1 MQILGFSPILPI
13 SKLQIG
19 GILMNKLFKYVA
31 AIFVFIT
38 IISCGSRSSSA
49 SIIPKPVSVSLNNND
64 FTFTKDTEIFFN
76 SDNKELKFCG
86 EYLSNIFKKSTG
98 NGLKMSPH
106 NDFKDTGIVFNIN
119 KKLKIKDDGYKIKI
133 SNKKIVITAKSS
145 SGIFYGVQTLLQL
158 LPPEIMGSMTNL
170 NSISIPTG
178 KIEDY
183 PRYQWR
189 GTMLDVA
196 RHFFSVD
203 EVKRYIDLLALYKI
217 NILHLHLT
225 DDQGWR
231 IMIDS
236 WPNLALHGGQTEVG
250 GGPGGY
256 YTKDDYKEIVKYAQ
270 DRFIT
275 IVPEIDMPGHTNA
288 ALASYPEL
296 NKDGKAKP
304 LYTGYSVNIST
315 LDTRSEVTYKFVED
329 VIREIAEITP
339 GKYIHIGGDEAIPD
353 TYGESGK
360 NTMSREEMKAGYK
373 YFIERVEDI
382 VQSHDKI
389 MIGWDDIKSAD
400 LDESTIKQIWHFKVP
415 PSKNKV
421 IISTCD
427 RAYLDMKY
435 HRYTKLGLT
444 WAGYIDLDQGY
455 DWNPLEY
462 EPGYTEDMI
471 LGIEAPLWSETV
483 KDVKDIEF
491 MAFPRI
497 LGYSEIA
504 WSLQENRDLNDYL
517 ERVATE
523 GLRLDILDVNY
534 YRSEL
539 VNWINKD

>member
-1 MQILGFSPILPI
+1 MITPHTAH
-13 SKLQIG
+13 
-19 GILMNKLFKYVA
+19 MNKLFKYIS
-31 AIFVFIT
+31 AIFIIIT
-38 IISCGSRSSSA
+38 LISCGSRSNTA
-49 SIIPKPVSVSLNNND
+49 SIIPKPVSVSLNNNY
-64 FTFTKDTEIFFN
+64 FTFLKDTEIFF
-76 SDNKELKFCG
+76 DNNNEELKFCG
-86 EYLSNIFKKSTG
+86 DYLSNIFKKSTG
-98 NGLKMSPH
+98 NGFKMSPYS
-106 NDFKDTGIVFNIN
+106 DFKDSGIVFKLN
-119 KKLKIKDDGYKIKI
+119 KKLKTKDDGYKITI
-133 SNKKIVITAKSS
+133 STKKIEITAKSS
-145 SGIFYGVQTLLQL
+145 PGIFYGIQTLLQL

-170 NSISIPTG
+170 NNISIPTG

-196 RHFFSVD
+196 RHFFTVE

-296 NKDGKAKP
+296 NMDGKAKP

-315 LDTRSEVTYKFVED
+315 LNTRSEVTYKFVED

-389 MIGWDDIKSAD
+389 MIGWDDIKAAD

-455 DWNPLEY
+455 DWDPLEY

-517 ERVATE
+517 DRVATE
-523 GLRLDILDVNY
+523 GLRLDFLDVNY
-534 YRSEL
+534 YKSEL
-539 VNWINKD
+539 VSWINRD